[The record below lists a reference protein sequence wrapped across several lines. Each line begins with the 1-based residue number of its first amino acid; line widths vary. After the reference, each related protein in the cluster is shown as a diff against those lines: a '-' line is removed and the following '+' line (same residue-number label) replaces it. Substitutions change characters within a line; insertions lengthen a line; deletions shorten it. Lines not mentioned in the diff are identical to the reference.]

1 MQEKTEVL
9 TSMLTDMLLILRVR
23 FCCRLLGFLHHMWS
37 TELQNGLMLFYAF
50 KWFGMPRGM

>member
-1 MQEKTEVL
+1 MHGKTEVL
-9 TSMLTDMLLILRVR
+9 TSILTNMLLILRVR

-50 KWFGMPRGM
+50 KWFGMP